1 MVTLE
6 AKLAY
11 FLPFKRT
18 SDHAKTKKEV
28 RYGKRVWKIEDIQF
42 ATYFLHNVK
51 TLEKTS
57 VILYKLLK

>member
-51 TLEKTS
+51 T
-57 VILYKLLK
+57 